1 MAYYKKFDEA
11 STARHLEL
19 LKIPAVK
26 GSGVNP
32 SATIGPE
39 AEKPLRMV
47 LDTDCYNEV
56 DDQYAIAYAL
66 LSPDRVKVEA
76 IYAAPF
82 TNHRAK
88 TAKEG
93 MELSYKELLEICKRM
108 NINPEGFAF
117 KGSDRYLG
125 ADLDSPVDSPAV
137 RDLIDRAMN
146 GGDDPLY
153 VVAIGAITNVASA
166 ILLEPKII
174 DKIVLIW
181 LGANATFWPSMS
193 EFNSNQDVPAV
204 NYCLSCGVPFI
215 QIPCN
220 GVTSHLTTT
229 LPELKEFIGNRS
241 DLCDLLIDR
250 FTAYSSNHYGYAKA
264 LWDVGAIAYLVDP
277 TTFSAHLEPTFNIEP
292 EKPFNII
299 KNAAEHKFVTLVRCD
314 RTKIFRDMFKK
325 LSAFEG

>member
-1 MAYYKKFDEA
+1 MAFYKKFDEA

-26 GSGVNP
+26 GSGVP
-32 SATIGPE
+32 QSATIGPE

-66 LSPDRVKVEA
+66 LCPERLKVEA

-82 TNHRAK
+82 TNNRAS
-88 TAKEG
+88 TPKEG
-93 MELSYKELLEICKRM
+93 MELSYNELLEICKRM
-108 NINPEGFAF
+108 NVNPEGFAF

-125 ADLDSPVDSPAV
+125 TDFDNPVDSPAA
-137 RDLIDRAMN
+137 RDLIDRALN

-153 VVAIGAITNVASA
+153 VVAIGAITTVASA

-174 DKIVLIW
+174 DKIVLVW
-181 LGANATFWPSMS
+181 LGANATFWPSQS

-215 QIPCN
+215 QIPCV

-229 LPELKEFIGNRS
+229 LPELKEYIAGKNE
-241 DLCDLLIDR
+241 LCDLLIDR

-264 LWDVGAIAYLVDP
+264 LWDVGAIAYMVNP
-277 TTFSAHLEPTFNIEP
+277 KTFTAHLEPTFNIEP
-292 EKPFNII
+292 QAPYNII
-299 KNAAEHKFVTLVRCD
+299 KNAAEHKLVTLVTAN
-314 RTKIFRDMFKK
+314 RTLIFRDLFKK
-325 LSAFEG
+325 LSSF